1 MSNLNAE
8 TPPGYAMAGQQT
20 TLTRGQ
26 VATRLGISP
35 ERVRQLTIAGRLPC
49 TETPLG
55 RLYRDS
61 DVRAFAHERES
72 RTPVRNDRAKHAEAH
87 SADRQATS
95 STSETQPLV

>member
-1 MSNLNAE
+1 MTNLNAE
-8 TPPGYAMAGQQT
+8 TPPGFAAAGNEP

-61 DVRAFAHERES
+61 DVRAFAHERQN
-72 RTPVRNDRAKHAEAH
+72 RTQVGAE
-87 SADRQATS
+87 
-95 STSETQPLV
+95 

>member
-1 MSNLNAE
+1 MNGDTRSAPLNYDA
-8 TPPGYAMAGQQT
+8 AGQEP

-61 DVRAFAHERES
+61 DVQALAHEREA
-72 RTPVRNDRAKHAEAH
+72 RTRLG
-87 SADRQATS
+87 ADR
-95 STSETQPLV
+95 TQLHL